1 MDISTQ
7 KDFITGGPDGDPEY
21 NSLGF
26 RCKEFTDIDMDNY
39 ILFAGSS
46 HTEGV
51 GVKPDQTFAHLVS
64 AVMKC
69 DQVNLGVGGGGIDAV
84 EHNLLMWFLK
94 HDKHPKAIIVEWPD
108 YGRFIQ
114 DKWNQVNLCPA
125 GMWSESKFITLAHNI
140 LYLKG
145 EISYNHLHKTIP
157 VKIIDVMHA
166 KITKHPNSM
175 MIWHNDIDK
184 GTDGDHAGPKSHINT
199 AENILQA
206 LEFFPSAKDR

>member
-1 MDISTQ
+1 
-7 KDFITGGPDGDPEY
+7 
-21 NSLGF
+21 
-26 RCKEFTDIDMDNY
+26 
-39 ILFAGSS
+39 
-46 HTEGV
+46 
-51 GVKPDQTFAHLVS
+51 
-64 AVMKC
+64 
-69 DQVNLGVGGGGIDAV
+69 
-84 EHNLLMWFLK
+84 MWFLK

-114 DKWNQVNLCPA
+114 DRWNQVNLCPA
-125 GMWSESKFITLAHNI
+125 GMWSESKFITLAHNA

-145 EISYNHLHKTIP
+145 EISYQQLHKIIP

-166 KITKHPNSM
+166 KITKHPHSM